1 MLSIRLQRL
10 GKVNEPHFRVVVIE
24 HTEGPKSNSYKE
36 RLGSL
41 NPKAGTYELDG
52 ERIKYWLSVGAQ
64 ATPTVHNML
73 VTKKIID
80 AKKITVVKKKKVE
93 AKAEAVAPV
102 AA

>member
-10 GKVNEPHFRVVVIE
+10 GKVNEAHFRVVVIE

-36 RLGSL
+36 RLGSY
-41 NPKAGTYELDG
+41 NPKAGTIELNG
-52 ERIKYWLSVGAQ
+52 ERIKYWLSKGAK

-73 VTKKIID
+73 VTKKVID
-80 AKKITVVKKKKVE
+80 AKKIIVVKKKKVE
-93 AKAEAVAPV
+93 AAP

>member
-1 MLSIRLQRL
+1 
-10 GKVNEPHFRVVVIE
+10 VVVIE

-36 RLGSL
+36 RLGSY
-41 NPKAGTYELDG
+41 NPKAGTYELKSD
-52 ERIKYWLSVGAQ
+52 RVKYWLSVGAK

-73 VTKKIID
+73 VSKKVID

-93 AKAEAVAPV
+93 ATP

>member
-10 GKVNEPHFRVVVIE
+10 GKVKDPHFRIVVIE

-41 NPKAGTYELDG
+41 NPKSGLSHIDAD
-52 ERIKYWLSVGAQ
+52 RVKYWLSVGAK

-73 VTKKIID
+73 VSKKIID

-93 AKAEAVAPV
+93 AATP

>member
-10 GKVNEPHFRVVVIE
+10 GKVNEAHFRVVVIE

-36 RLGSL
+36 RLGSYT
-41 NPKAGTYELDG
+41 PKSGKIELEAD
-52 ERIKYWLSVGAQ
+52 RIKYWLSKGAK

-73 VTKKIID
+73 VTKKVID

-93 AKAEAVAPV
+93 VATP

>member
-10 GKVNEPHFRVVVIE
+10 GKVNEAHFRVVVIE

-41 NPKAGTYELDG
+41 NPKAGTYALEAD
-52 ERIKYWLSVGAQ
+52 RIKYWLSVGAK

-80 AKKITVVKKKKVE
+80 AKKITVVKKKKVD
-93 AKAEAVAPV
+93 
-102 AA
+102 AATPAA

>member
-10 GKVNEPHFRVVVIE
+10 GKVKDPHFRIVVIE

-41 NPKAGTYELDG
+41 NPKSGSADIDG
-52 ERIKYWLSVGAQ
+52 DRVKYWLSVGAK
-64 ATPTVHNML
+64 ATPTVHNLL
-73 VTKKIID
+73 VTKKIIS
-80 AKKITVVKKKKVE
+80 APKITVVKKKKV
-93 AKAEAVAPV
+93 AVA

>member
-24 HTEGPKSNSYKE
+24 HTEGPKSNSYVE

-41 NPKAGTYELDG
+41 NPKKGESILDAA
-52 ERIKYWLSVGAQ
+52 RITYWLSKGAK

-73 VTKKIID
+73 VSKKIID
-80 AKKITVVKKKKVE
+80 AKKITIVKPKKVE
-93 AKAEAVAPV
+93 VKAEEKKA
-102 AA
+102 